1 MGSVYEAR
9 HARLAGRYAVK
20 VLHPEV
26 QQHPDVLHR
35 FQREARI
42 TSALRHPGIVQVIDF
57 NTTPEGAPY
66 LVMEYLEGEDLAQL
80 LAREGPLPLIR
91 TARITSQIA
100 GALAAA
106 HRRGV
111 VHRDLKPQNIF
122 LVPSVDEDEPERA
135 KVLDFGISKIRSVSY
150 KLTAAQVVMGT
161 PQFMAPEQAEGKQD
175 LDAGVDQFALG
186 AIVYEMLT
194 GRPAFIGDTVAAVVY
209 QIVHQNPI
217 PLRRFRPDLPAS
229 VEQVLSVALAKDRA
243 RRFLSVTDF
252 ARRLRAAAGDP
263 AAAVESGSVDAAAP
277 ERSGAG
283 ATSGAAPAP
292 PPAPPVD
299 RRLTTTLRRL
309 TGELLRWRTVVGTRA
324 GKIALAGGTVAVC
337 VAIALVFAAARSS
350 RPGTPTASASAARA
364 PRAAANAGSGNPAM
378 AKGMAAA
385 PATIAPVVAPIA
397 PAGASEGTGAS
408 PPTMPGAVAFELA
421 SEPSGV
427 PVWIDGKP
435 FPNPDQQAL
444 TWARGELPI
453 GPHRIELTKPGYHP
467 WRRIVEI
474 KAGRP
479 NRFLARLQQDDPAE
493 IFTQLK
499 PATAADPAPPPGH
512 LSAPGRD
519 LAQPARPG
527 GPGPCSMTVGS
538 VPWTDLWV
546 DGTNTHRH
554 TPVASFLAPC
564 GPHRVELR
572 RGDLHIHLTTE
583 IDLTPGRNVK
593 LIYHFDGAGQVV
605 TPPR

>member
-20 VLHPEV
+20 VLHPEI
-26 QQHPDVLHR
+26 QQHPDVLQR
-35 FQREARI
+35 FEREARI

-57 NTTPEGAPY
+57 NTTPDGAPY

-80 LAREGPLPLIR
+80 LAREGPLPLTR
-91 TARITSQIA
+91 TARIASQIA

-122 LVPSVDEDEPERA
+122 LVPSADEDEPERA
-135 KVLDFGISKIRSVSY
+135 KVLDFGISKIRSVSH

-161 PQFMAPEQAEGKQD
+161 PQFMAPEQAEGKED
-175 LDAGVDQFALG
+175 LDAGVDQFTLG

-194 GRPAFIGDTVAAVVY
+194 GRPAFVGDTVAAVVY
-209 QIVHQNPI
+209 QIVHQDPV
-217 PLRRFRPDLPAS
+217 PVRRFRPDLPAS

-263 AAAVESGSVDAAAP
+263 VTAAESGSVDAPAP
-277 ERSGAG
+277 DRSGRATTLTPAPSEAGAG
-283 ATSGAAPAP
+283 A
-292 PPAPPVD
+292 VD

-309 TGELLRWRTVVGTRA
+309 TGELLRWRSVVGTRT
-324 GKIALAGGTVAVC
+324 GKIALAGGAVALF
-337 VAIALVFAAARSS
+337 AIIILVFAAVRSG
-350 RPGTPTASASAARA
+350 RPGAPAASTAAVPAQGQAATIAKGTSAAR
-364 PRAAANAGSGNPAM
+364 
-378 AKGMAAA
+378 
-385 PATIAPVVAPIA
+385 TTVAPVVAPIA
-397 PAGASEGTGAS
+397 PAGVTDGATAAVASA
-408 PPTMPGAVAFELA
+408 PGAVPFELA
-421 SEPSGV
+421 SDPSGV

-435 FPNPDQQAL
+435 FPSPEQQVL

-453 GPHRIELTKPGYHP
+453 GTHKIELTKAGYQP
-467 WRRIVEI
+467 WRRTVEI
-474 KAGRP
+474 RAGRP
-479 NRFLARLQQDDPAE
+479 NRFLARLQKEDPAE

-499 PATAADPAPPPGH
+499 PATASDPAPGPALGR
-512 LSAPGRD
+512 LAAPGRD
-519 LAQPARPG
+519 PAQPARAG
-527 GPGPCSMTVGS
+527 GSGPCSMTVGS
-538 VPWTDLWV
+538 VPWTELWV

-572 RGDLHIHLTTE
+572 RGDLHIHLSTE
-583 IDLTPGRNVK
+583 VDLTPGRNAK
-593 LIYHFDGAGQVV
+593 LIYHFDEAGQLVP
-605 TPPR
+605 PPR